1 MHFINRIDTISNHVS
16 KSNMEII
23 ICGNVNINYL
33 AKNCNKQQQLDN
45 LLATYNLI
53 STIRFPTRIIN
64 GTVSKIDNI
73 FIDISHI
80 GKHTI
85 L

>member
-1 MHFINRIDTISNHVS
+1 
-16 KSNMEII
+16 MEII